1 MSETTR
7 QPISR
12 RTVAKGAA
20 WSAPV
25 ILGGVAAPAYAASG
39 GSPTLS
45 IEGACKAPGNSCD
58 PFRKGYIV
66 TLTITNHSGKAVW
79 LYVPPTIATEGTDL
93 DLEYAGYDDGSGT
106 LNTGH
111 IPIPANSSKTIEL
124 NATHTNSANQDFDLT
139 LTFAWG
145 HTPNQD
151 DDQNHVDDPVSATTT
166 ILKTPPDC
174 DICN

>member
-25 ILGGVAAPAYAASG
+25 ILGGVAAPTYAASG

-45 IEGACKAPGNSCD
+45 IGGACKAPGKSCK
-58 PFRKGYIV
+58 PFEKGYVV
-66 TLTITNHSGKAVW
+66 TLTITNDSDKDVW
-79 LYVPPTIATEGTDL
+79 LYVPPTITTEGTDL
-93 DLEYAGYDDGSGT
+93 NLGYAGYDDGSGV
-106 LNTGH
+106 LQKGH
-111 IPIPANSSKTIEL
+111 IPIPANDSRTIKL
-124 NATHTNSANQDFDLT
+124 NATNSNSANQVFKLT

-145 HTPNQD
+145 HTPDPADGQD
-151 DDQNHVDDPVSATTT
+151 HDLVSATTT
-166 ILKTPPDC
+166 IPGTPPDC
-174 DICN
+174 CN